1 MDAFTHLSVLISIVL
16 GLGITNLLM
25 GFARIVQMRG
35 RVKVYWPVIL
45 WGLSL
50 LLIHV
55 QTWWSMFGLRNV
67 ETWTFVAFSLTLM
80 QPILLFF
87 LSALV
92 MPDFDRDEALD
103 LKANYFSQVRW
114 FFGIIVALLLVSL
127 LRSFATHGRLPATP
141 DLVFHIGFIAG
152 ALPAVFITDERF
164 HRVAALVAATA
175 IFAYVAALFT
185 VLR

>member
-45 WGLSL
+45 WGFVL

-55 QTWWSMFGLRNV
+55 QTWWTMFGLRGI
-67 ETWTFVAFSLTLM
+67 ETWTFVAFSLVLA

-103 LKANYFSQVRW
+103 LKANYFAQVRW
-114 FFGIIVALLLVSL
+114 FFGIIVVLLIVSFLRPIALV
-127 LRSFATHGRLPATP
+127 GEPPAP
-141 DLVFHIGFIAG
+141 ADIAFHIGFLAG
-152 ALPAVFITDERF
+152 ALPAAIFTNERF
-164 HRVAALVAATA
+164 HQLAALVAATA
-175 IFAYVAALFT
+175 VFAYVASLFT
-185 VLR
+185 VLQ

>member
-1 MDAFTHLSVLISIVL
+1 MDAFAHLSVLISIVL

-25 GFARIVQMRG
+25 GLARIVQMRG
-35 RVKVYWPVIL
+35 RVSVYWPTIVWAL
-45 WGLSL
+45 AL
-50 LLIHV
+50 LLVHV

-80 QPILLFF
+80 QPIFLFF

-92 MPDFDRDEALD
+92 LPDFDRDEALD
-103 LKANYFSQVRW
+103 LRANYYAQVRW
-114 FFGIIVALLLVSL
+114 FYGILLTLLLTSL
-127 LRSFATHGRLPATP
+127 ARTFALEGRLPAMP
-141 DLVFHIGFIAG
+141 DLAFHAAFIAG
-152 ALPAVFITDERF
+152 VIPGLVVKNEMF
-164 HRVAALVAATA
+164 HKIAALVAAGA